1 MNVYDRRDA
10 EIGSQY
16 SAAGSLNHVSHPSG
30 TCRPFFPARRLFCL
44 LTVFDFLAAVVIWLL
59 YANAFSD
66 QERIKDTLKRE
77 VVGYTFKESLFD
89 IVLLAFWRMVV
100 LLLAYALCVSRKW
113 YCVAVTTAI
122 TTAFLIAKAVLTSF
136 HSPTHNNPTLYYLL
150 VLSSLVLSWVETW
163 VLDVKVI
170 PTEIKAQQRIQ
181 QEAVE
186 RRSLLPSDYLHG
198 HLTPHSLISERSFY
212 TPHASDDENETEY
225 QENPKSLGIS
235 PQDQQFIEKSKETME
250 ATWHLM
256 SINDGWKTEKQ
267 KDEIVVESRV
277 IPSGRKIY
285 RLKSSLD
292 GKTEDIFN
300 LIVLRPDMAHKWG
313 GSITDSYVVRQ
324 IDDQTDI
331 VYNSTGVEGGGMVS
345 SRDFVNL
352 RRWERRGDVFVSCN
366 ATIEIDELPPK
377 KDHIRGEN
385 GPGGWAFREAEGNPN
400 RTEYVWLFNVDLK
413 GWLPQSVTDIAM
425 AHMLY
430 QTGQGVRNYV
440 RESLGCALKN

>member
-1 MNVYDRRDA
+1 MNVYDRCDA
-10 EIGSQY
+10 EIGSQD

-59 YANAFSD
+59 YANSFSD
-66 QERIKDTLKRE
+66 QEPLKDTLNRE
-77 VVGYTFKESLFD
+77 VVRCTFKESLFD
-89 IVLLAFWRMVV
+89 IVLLAFGRMVV

-122 TTAFLIAKAVLTSF
+122 TTAVLIAKAAMTKL
-136 HSPTHNNPTLYYLL
+136 HSHDNKPTLYYLL

-186 RRSLLPSDYLHG
+186 RRSLIPSDYLHG
-198 HLTPHSLISERSFY
+198 HLTPHSLFSERSFY

-225 QENPKSLGIS
+225 QENPTSLGIS

-267 KDEIVVESRV
+267 KDGIVVESRV

-331 VYNSTGVEGGGMVS
+331 VYNSTGEEGGGMVS
-345 SRDFVNL
+345 S
-352 RRWERRGDVFVSCN
+352 
-366 ATIEIDELPPK
+366 
-377 KDHIRGEN
+377 RGEN